1 MKHPKQT
8 LLRTLPAV
16 LALVLAAATAQ
27 AQTVQADTRTDA
39 GASASASAQATVTAA
54 PQDSSDANVPP
65 ATARKQAAEVA
76 SGDPQRW
83 YQEDATPAQRLR
95 TMQKEIG
102 SRTAG
107 VAGQLPPPADR
118 RTRGLP
124 EAGARYLSERN
135 GRSPHQRNGRTCALS
150 RAGNGSMSSAGPMRA
165 L

>member
-8 LLRTLPAV
+8 FLRTLPAV
-16 LALVLAAATAQ
+16 LALLLAAGAAQ
-27 AQTVQADTRTDA
+27 AQAVQTETRTDA

-95 TMQKEIG
+95 TMQKEAAAG
-102 SRTAG
+102 LQESQGNCRRQPTAERSACLKQARATYQKEMAEARTNAT
-107 VAGQLPPPADR
+107 AAPAR
-118 RTRGLP
+118 
-124 EAGARYLSERN
+124 
-135 GRSPHQRNGRTCALS
+135 
-150 RAGNGSMSSAGPMRA
+150 
-165 L
+165 